1 MNNNKAF
8 PAPPLLEGAGGGE
21 NFLKNNAMKIT
32 KIDASRLR
40 NDEHFQFHT
49 NFKTL
54 VSKAGAAALNVQPQF
69 EAYLTLYAQEDEAL
83 KKIMK
88 SAITADI
95 QDADKQRDLLFRGM
109 TDANKSALN
118 HFNPAVREAAKR
130 LKIVFDTYGN
140 LAQKPLNE
148 ETSGIYNLLQD
159 LNGKYAQDAATAG
172 LTDWMAELGASNAAF
187 DQLTIARYEESGMK
201 TDLVMKECRKAVD
214 EAYRALIERI
224 NAYALI
230 AADAAYADFIPTFN
244 AVIEK
249 YSNTVEQRRGATQ
262 TESGASTCFDYAQ
275 QPKLSHRR
283 HCEERSDE
291 ATSGSLSEAETTVNN

>member
-1 MNNNKAF
+1 
-8 PAPPLLEGAGGGE
+8 
-21 NFLKNNAMKIT
+21 MKIE
-32 KIDASRLR
+32 KIRLAGLR

-95 QDADKQRDLLFRGM
+95 QDADRQRDLLFRGM
-109 TDANKSALN
+109 ADANKSALN

-172 LTDWMAELGASNAAF
+172 LSDWMAELGASNAAF

-224 NAYALI
+224 NAFALI

-249 YSNTVEQRRGATQ
+249 YSNTVAQRTGNRET
-262 TESGASTCFDYAQ
+262 
-275 QPKLSHRR
+275 LNVNR
-283 HCEERSDE
+283 E
-291 ATSGSLSEAETTVNN
+291 A